1 LEPHHQDVGLLQFM
15 SSYIDI
21 VVHAT
26 EEKNIIMNS
35 VLSTLEISPSHKF
48 NEIEYEGHWGNK
60 ILRLT
65 AEIKQKNAQTLL
77 GKILRSLSF
86 IDKENLR
93 DNLEKY
99 IDEKGNLHLRLD
111 KQRMCKHKISLSE
124 SEGVKIKFK
133 INKNPI
139 ILNKKSGKVQD
150 EIYILYRRL
159 LLSFEK

>member
-1 LEPHHQDVGLLQFM
+1 LEPHHQTGVLQFL
-15 SSYIDI
+15 SSNIDI

-26 EEKNIIMNS
+26 EDKNIITNS
-35 VLSTLEISPSHKF
+35 LLSTLEISHVDKF
-48 NEIEYEGHWGNK
+48 KETEFEGHWGNK

-65 AEIKQKNAQTLL
+65 AEIQQKDAQTLIK
-77 GKILRSLSF
+77 KILMSLSF
-86 IDKENLR
+86 IDKENLIN
-93 DNLEKY
+93 NLEKY

-111 KQRMCKHKISLSE
+111 KQRICKHKISLSE

-139 ILNKKSGKVQD
+139 ILNKKSGKVDD
-150 EIYILYRRL
+150 EIYFLYRRL